1 MIFPRRCD
9 PPTIANKWHVSAST
23 ALSQLTSVGAAPR
36 PARAAA
42 ARWAGRGRVQRACL
56 PTRPGPGGC
65 HVSPVTCLL
74 SRVSAAG
81 WCPRSATWCRPRT
94 RARGA
99 GSRSRGR
106 GRGRA
111 STNTRSV
118 CSHWDYIFIICCNI
132 LKYKFLN
139 YEMAFSI
146 YLYLSS
152 IQIDQISDH
161 IISECYYIK
170 MCWKPAWAANARKKY
185 NMRDGCCYRSI
196 SALYWPDSDIVLF
209 FLISRHV
216 ANTEQHFAKS
226 YFCNLQNLSVFTNF
240 PPPSITMH
248 SNF

>member
-1 MIFPRRCD
+1 M
-9 PPTIANKWHVSAST
+9 
-23 ALSQLTSVGAAPR
+23 
-36 PARAAA
+36 
-42 ARWAGRGRVQRACL
+42 ACL
-56 PTRPGPGGC
+56 RQHRAIPVNLSRSSSQASQGGGC
-65 HVSPVTCLL
+65 KVGGAGACPAGVSPNQARPRWVSRVTCLL

-146 YLYLSS
+146 HLSS
-152 IQIDQISDH
+152 ILSH
-161 IISECYYIK
+161 LSKYIK
-170 MCWKPAWAANARKKY
+170 YQITLSAKAIILKCVESQHEQQMPERSTTWGMAAVIRVSQHCT
-185 NMRDGCCYRSI
+185 D
-196 SALYWPDSDIVLF
+196 PTQVLF
-209 FLISRHV
+209 S
-216 ANTEQHFAKS
+216 S
-226 YFCNLQNLSVFTNF
+226 SW
-240 PPPSITMH
+240 
-248 SNF
+248 

>member
-1 MIFPRRCD
+1 M
-9 PPTIANKWHVSAST
+9 
-23 ALSQLTSVGAAPR
+23 
-36 PARAAA
+36 
-42 ARWAGRGRVQRACL
+42 ACL
-56 PTRPGPGGC
+56 RQHRAIPVNLSRSSSQASQGGGC
-65 HVSPVTCLL
+65 KVGGGAGAGACPAGVSPNQARPRWVSRVTCVVS

-152 IQIDQISDH
+152 IQIYQISDH
-161 IISECYYIK
+161 IISESYYIK

-196 SALYWPDSDIVLF
+196 SALYWPQSGIVLF

-240 PPPSITMH
+240 PPSITMH